1 MILVLGQVPMW
12 LVMLL
17 VILFLGVCVLMILT
31 VLIQKPQGGGLAGA
45 FGSGAG
51 SGQTAF
57 GAKTGDALT
66 IATIIMFCV
75 FVLGAVGLNYLTRPP
90 KAPTVTPMTLPGG
103 GGSESPGTS
112 TPPQPQNNVVP
123 TPQQPTT
130 EPGQTPPGAGEQPT
144 GEPTEPPPGEPA
156 EPPTGEPTPEIPD
169 PPPQ

>member
-1 MILVLGQVPMW
+1 MMLVLGQVPDW

-17 VILFLGVCVLMILT
+17 VILFMGVCVLMILT

-66 IATIIMFCV
+66 IATIIMFCI

-90 KAPTVTPMTLPGG
+90 SGTATPTNLPGTG
-103 GGSESPGTS
+103 AGTEQ
-112 TPPQPQNNVVP
+112 TP
-123 TPQQPTT
+123 TGAGET
-130 EPGQTPPGAGEQPT
+130 EPSNETNEPAPGETPPGPAETPE
-144 GEPTEPPPGEPA
+144 EPPA
-156 EPPTGEPTPEIPD
+156 EPPVELPAEPPGVQNPPEPAPETPTP
-169 PPPQ
+169 PPG

>member
-1 MILVLGQVPMW
+1 MMLVLGQVPTW

-17 VILFLGVCVLMILT
+17 VILFMGVCVLMILT

-66 IATIIMFCV
+66 IATIVMFCV

-90 KAPTVTPMTLPGG
+90 STAVTPANLPTGG
-103 GGSESPGTS
+103 MGTEEQ
-112 TPPQPQNNVVP
+112 PPVG
-123 TPQQPTT
+123 TEPTT
-130 EPGQTPPGAGEQPT
+130 PNEPAQTPGETPPGSA
-144 GEPTEPPPGEPA
+144 EPPEELPA
-156 EPPTGEPTPEIPD
+156 EPPVQQNPPEPAPET
-169 PPPQ
+169 PPPPPG